1 MCRFCKRFEHLGGY
15 DFCLFQ
21 IYNKF
26 SQQVLYVKLDQ
37 FAKGNQRFFFETHVG
52 WWCSL
57 LQFQISQKKDFMQHF
72 RLFPKKVLCY
82 VNFVTFFTKDLC
94 SNGLKKISWN
104 SYLNMNIN
112 AKSK

>member
-72 RLFPKKVLCY
+72 VYFLKRYYVMLTLLLFLPRTY
-82 VNFVTFFTKDLC
+82 VQM
-94 SNGLKKISWN
+94 G
-104 SYLNMNIN
+104 
-112 AKSK
+112 